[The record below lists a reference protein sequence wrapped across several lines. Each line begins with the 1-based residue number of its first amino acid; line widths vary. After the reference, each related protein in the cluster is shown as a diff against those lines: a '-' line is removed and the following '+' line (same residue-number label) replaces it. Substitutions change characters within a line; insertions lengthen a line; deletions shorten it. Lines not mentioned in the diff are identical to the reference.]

1 MEVSSQGF
9 QSELVASPISQRATF
24 GKTQP
29 HSLANTSKQPIQHV
43 PAALGSCRRRT
54 KSRSLSQSSQ
64 QSQNSH
70 LSHQS
75 RRSSHSQAEPAS
87 REYSVSSN
95 ESSHAA
101 GSTAPSEDLYSK
113 KAHLPEKSRGREKKK
128 RTRALMTHLQQAGL
142 MRLWKKTKFPTSGD
156 REALGQEIGLT
167 SRQVQVWFQNQRQK
181 SRKTLM
187 ENGGIPEGEDP
198 ADYEDLQKSP
208 RSRRLSMDREEN
220 LLPWIGAS
228 NEPSGFAYDRKG
240 LNIGL
245 QSEGQDIAYGSPAGG
260 LDPSNDP
267 SNRSS
272 TSPHRRSRYDR
283 GAISYP
289 PHYVTSSNS
298 YQSPRPLRPHT
309 YPYNHPPPFP
319 STISW
324 QHEQYPSVPES
335 PRSVIGSFF
344 SNDSHYSRIPYGASA
359 VGGEHRRTSV
369 GAFGSQTTMVSQSFE
384 PRPARMHRRSE
395 HSYYRRRSV
404 SREHLSTVGS
414 PIGMPHS
421 TLVTSSHATFMHGT
435 DAPSFSGQI
444 NACSGSSEYSTRPRS
459 STWRGLPPL
468 KQHLNASQST
478 DAVASHLPP
487 TLARVAISGPVEGG
501 EELPAIALGLVNG
514 KNPQPS
520 VTGEEA
526 GSPRKRS
533 SFWGAEGRRVRSRG
547 REVEGGE

>member
-1 MEVSSQGF
+1 
-9 QSELVASPISQRATF
+9 
-24 GKTQP
+24 
-29 HSLANTSKQPIQHV
+29 
-43 PAALGSCRRRT
+43 
-54 KSRSLSQSSQ
+54 
-64 QSQNSH
+64 
-70 LSHQS
+70 
-75 RRSSHSQAEPAS
+75 
-87 REYSVSSN
+87 
-95 ESSHAA
+95 
-101 GSTAPSEDLYSK
+101 
-113 KAHLPEKSRGREKKK
+113 
-128 RTRALMTHLQQAGL
+128 
-142 MRLWKKTKFPTSGD
+142 
-156 REALGQEIGLT
+156 
-167 SRQVQVWFQNQRQK
+167 
-181 SRKTLM
+181 M

-384 PRPARMHRRSE
+384 PRPGRMHRRSE

-533 SFWGAEGRRVRSRG
+533 SFWRAEGRRVRSRG

>member
-1 MEVSSQGF
+1 
-9 QSELVASPISQRATF
+9 
-24 GKTQP
+24 
-29 HSLANTSKQPIQHV
+29 
-43 PAALGSCRRRT
+43 
-54 KSRSLSQSSQ
+54 
-64 QSQNSH
+64 
-70 LSHQS
+70 
-75 RRSSHSQAEPAS
+75 
-87 REYSVSSN
+87 
-95 ESSHAA
+95 
-101 GSTAPSEDLYSK
+101 
-113 KAHLPEKSRGREKKK
+113 
-128 RTRALMTHLQQAGL
+128 
-142 MRLWKKTKFPTSGD
+142 
-156 REALGQEIGLT
+156 
-167 SRQVQVWFQNQRQK
+167 
-181 SRKTLM
+181 M

-228 NEPSGFAYDRKG
+228 SEPSGFAYDRKG

-245 QSEGQDIAYGSPAGG
+245 QSEGQDIAYGSPVGG

-267 SNRSS
+267 SNRRSM
-272 TSPHRRSRYDR
+272 SPHRLSRYDR

-289 PHYVTSSNS
+289 SHYVTSSNS

-335 PRSVIGSFF
+335 PRSVISSFF
-344 SNDSHYSRIPYGASA
+344 SNDSHYSRIPYDASA
-359 VGGEHRRTSV
+359 VRGEHRRTSV

-384 PRPARMHRRSE
+384 PRPGRMHRRSE

-444 NACSGSSEYSTRPRS
+444 NACSGPSEYSTRPRS
-459 STWRGLPPL
+459 NTWRGLPPL

-514 KNPQPS
+514 KNPQTS

-533 SFWGAEGRRVRSRG
+533 SFWGAEGRRA
-547 REVEGGE
+547 EEGK